1 MGIRER
7 VATLEHQ
14 APASTSAPCRCG
26 VVGGIVNVSDP
37 EPKPIRCARCG
48 GWQSVLRVSEEIVE
62 KPEDGRT

>member
-1 MGIRER
+1 MRVRER
-7 VATLEHQ
+7 VTALERQ
-14 APASTSAPCRCG
+14 APVPTPEPCRCG

-62 KPEDGRT
+62 EPEDGRT